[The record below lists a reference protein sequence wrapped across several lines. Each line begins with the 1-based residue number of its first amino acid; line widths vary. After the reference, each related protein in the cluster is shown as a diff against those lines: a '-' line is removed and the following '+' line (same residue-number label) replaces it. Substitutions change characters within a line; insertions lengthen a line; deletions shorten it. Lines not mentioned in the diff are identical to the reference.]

1 MYYSPKKS
9 FKIRQKKKTMK
20 RKKISIFVDTIS
32 SQPECLLTSNTM
44 YNQQVTREMSL
55 TVSDIITLG
64 KSGTNLVS
72 PKDL

>member
-1 MYYSPKKS
+1 
-9 FKIRQKKKTMK
+9 
-20 RKKISIFVDTIS
+20 
-32 SQPECLLTSNTM
+32 M
-44 YNQQVTREMSL
+44 YNQVTREMSL